1 MHGSM
6 PLEPPTGLH
15 LQHLWVQLCHPQTS
29 FFTWQGCNLWKVY
42 SLVNHLNINSSKGPQ
57 TSLVSSHLLSVAM
70 TSFRSAASLTL
81 EPLMNIFS
89 RRESYS
95 FLAWK
100 RNNWRLS
107 KASTSESVNQNFRL
121 ARLFVLYTKDMQSNC
136 CTKEGF
142 DSFLW
147 WWWWWWCLIW
157 HLAVLESCWF
167 QTTVEP
173 PLTANS
179 PQWPPLYNGH
189 CTYLCPGRQAINCF
203 LFKPLNN
210 GHLLTTAT
218 VPLKHVPNC
227 QFFSVSD
234 EKVKNDHDIW
244 SILCFDY

>member
-1 MHGSM
+1 
-6 PLEPPTGLH
+6 
-15 LQHLWVQLCHPQTS
+15 
-29 FFTWQGCNLWKVY
+29 
-42 SLVNHLNINSSKGPQ
+42 
-57 TSLVSSHLLSVAM
+57 M
-70 TSFRSAASLTL
+70 TSFRSAASLML

-107 KASTSESVNQNFRL
+107 KASTSESVNQNCRL

-142 DSFLW
+142 DSFL
-147 WWWWWWCLIW
+147 WWWCLIW

-189 CTYLCPGRQAINCF
+189 CTYLCPGGQAINCF

-210 GHLLTTAT
+210 GHLLTTASAT
-218 VPLKHVPNC
+218 KACPQLPVFP
-227 QFFSVSD
+227 VSD
-234 EKVKNDHDIW
+234 EKVK
-244 SILCFDY
+244 F

>member
-15 LQHLWVQLCHPQTS
+15 LQHLWVQLYHPKTS
-29 FFTWQGCNLWKVY
+29 LFTWQGCNLWKAY
-42 SLVNHLNINSSKGPQ
+42 SLVNHLNINSNNGPQ
-57 TSLVSSHLLSVAM
+57 TSLASCHLLSVVM

-107 KASTSESVNQNFRL
+107 KASTSESVNQNCRL

-142 DSFLW
+142 DSFFFVVVVV
-147 WWWWWWCLIW
+147 
-157 HLAVLESCWF
+157 VLDMTSGCSRKLLVSNYSW
-167 QTTVEP
+167 TST
-173 PLTANS
+173 NS
-179 PQWPPLYNGH
+179 QLPTMATSLQWPL
-189 CTYLCPGRQAINCF
+189 IF
-203 LFKPLNN
+203 
-210 GHLLTTAT
+210 
-218 VPLKHVPNC
+218 VPADRP
-227 QFFSVSD
+227 
-234 EKVKNDHDIW
+234 
-244 SILCFDY
+244 

>member
-1 MHGSM
+1 M
-6 PLEPPTGLH
+6 PLESPTGLH
-15 LQHLWVQLCHPQTS
+15 LQHLWMQVYHPKTS
-29 FFTWQGCNLWKVY
+29 LFTWQGCNLWKAY
-42 SLVNHLNINSSKGPQ
+42 SLVNHLNINSNNGPQ
-57 TSLVSSHLLSVAM
+57 TSLASCHLLSVVM

-107 KASTSESVNQNFRL
+107 KASTSESVNQNCRL

-142 DSFLW
+142 DSFL
-147 WWWWWWCLIW
+147 WWWCLIW

-227 QFFSVSD
+227 QFSSVSD
-234 EKVKNDHDIW
+234 EKVKNDHEIW
-244 SILCFDY
+244 SIWCFDD

>member
-1 MHGSM
+1 M
-6 PLEPPTGLH
+6 PLESPTGLH
-15 LQHLWVQLCHPQTS
+15 LQHLWMQVYHPKTS
-29 FFTWQGCNLWKVY
+29 LFTWQGCNLWKAY
-42 SLVNHLNINSSKGPQ
+42 SLVNHLNINSNNGPQ
-57 TSLVSSHLLSVAM
+57 TSLASCHLLSVVM

-107 KASTSESVNQNFRL
+107 KASTSESVNQNCRL

-142 DSFLW
+142 DSFL
-147 WWWWWWCLIW
+147 WWWCLIW

-218 VPLKHVPNC
+218 ATKTCPRLPVFP
-227 QFFSVSD
+227 VSD
-234 EKVKNDHDIW
+234 EKVK
-244 SILCFDY
+244 F